1 MPSEKVMSLQTGT
14 AQPCIAVLPVWRESA
29 GPMQAASRSGDGVVV
44 GALILV
50 LMVHAISLLLLVTNV
65 MQIAPPEEK
74 SGGGPLR
81 VRLVASHPE
90 AAQAVPIP
98 AKPETKPIKA
108 PEKKVV
114 ASDAPQLRKVEQLKK
129 SSSEAKS
136 EPPMQTPTQTVQA
149 PAVQPVQA
157 ASTEAPT
164 VAKPVMVAAGN
175 PEHTGVGAQAAPK
188 EVGQLACRIP
198 KPDYPRAARRQ
209 GQSGQVMVRLV
220 VNEQGRVATAEVT
233 KGSGFPALDD
243 AARNAALAGS
253 CEPYREGGNAIR
265 VTALQAF
272 NFVPG
277 D

>member
-1 MPSEKVMSLQTGT
+1 MPPENVMSLQTGT

-29 GPMQAASRSGDGVVV
+29 GSAQAAPYRGDGVAV
-44 GALILV
+44 GALVLV
-50 LMVHAISLLLLVTNV
+50 LVVHAILLLLLITKV

-90 AAQAVPIP
+90 TAQAVPVP
-98 AKPETKPIKA
+98 PKPETKPIEA

-114 ASDAPQLRKVEQLKK
+114 ASEAPQVRKVEQPKK
-129 SSSEAKS
+129 TAPEAKP
-136 EPPMQTPTQTVQA
+136 EPQVQTPA
-149 PAVQPVQA
+149 PAVPPA
-157 ASTEAPT
+157 AQQVPAEAPA
-164 VAKPVMVAAGN
+164 VAKPAVAAAGN

-233 KGSGFPALDD
+233 RGSGFAALDE

>member
-1 MPSEKVMSLQTGT
+1 MPPENVMSLQTGT
-14 AQPCIAVLPVWRESA
+14 AQPCIAVLPVWREST
-29 GPMQAASRSGDGVVV
+29 GSTQAAPRRGDGVAV
-44 GALILV
+44 GALVLV
-50 LMVHAISLLLLVTNV
+50 LVVHAILLLLLITKV

-90 AAQAVPIP
+90 TAQAVPVP
-98 AKPETKPIKA
+98 PKPETRPIEA

-114 ASDAPQLRKVEQLKK
+114 ASEAPQMRKVEQPKK
-129 SSSEAKS
+129 TAPEVKP
-136 EPPMQTPTQTVQA
+136 ELPVQA
-149 PAVQPVQA
+149 PTPVVQPAVQPVQA
-157 ASTEAPT
+157 APAEVPPAAKPT
-164 VAKPVMVAAGN
+164 VAAAGN
-175 PEHTGVGAQAAPK
+175 PDHTGAGAQAAPK

-233 KGSGFPALDD
+233 KGSGFPALDE
-243 AARNAALAGS
+243 AARSAALAGS

-272 NFVPG
+272 NFVPS

>member
-1 MPSEKVMSLQTGT
+1 MPPENVMSLQTGT
-14 AQPCIAVLPVWRESA
+14 TQPCIAVLPVWRESA
-29 GPMQAASRSGDGVVV
+29 GSAQAAPRRGDGVAV
-44 GALILV
+44 GALVLV
-50 LMVHAISLLLLVTNV
+50 LVVHAILLLLLITKV

-81 VRLVASHPE
+81 VRLVALHAESV
-90 AAQAVPIP
+90 QAVPVP
-98 AKPETKPIKA
+98 PKPEAKPIKA

-114 ASDAPQLRKVEQLKK
+114 ASEAPQLRKVEQPKK
-129 SSSEAKS
+129 SAPEAKP
-136 EPPMQTPTQTVQA
+136 ELPAQTPTPAVQA

-164 VAKPVMVAAGN
+164 VAKPAVAAAGN

-233 KGSGFPALDD
+233 KGSGFSALDE
-243 AARNAALAGS
+243 AARSAALAGI

>member
-1 MPSEKVMSLQTGT
+1 
-14 AQPCIAVLPVWRESA
+14 
-29 GPMQAASRSGDGVVV
+29 
-44 GALILV
+44 
-50 LMVHAISLLLLVTNV
+50 
-65 MQIAPPEEK
+65 
-74 SGGGPLR
+74 
-81 VRLVASHPE
+81 LVASHPE
-90 AAQAVPIP
+90 TAQAVPVP
-98 AKPETKPIKA
+98 PKPEAKPIEA

-114 ASDAPQLRKVEQLKK
+114 ASEAPQLRKVEQPKK
-129 SSSEAKS
+129 SAPEAKP
-136 EPPMQTPTQTVQA
+136 ELPVQTPAPVVQ
-149 PAVQPVQA
+149 PAVQQVPA
-157 ASTEAPT
+157 TPAEAPV
-164 VAKPVMVAAGN
+164 VAKPAVAAAGN

-233 KGSGFPALDD
+233 KGSGFAALDE